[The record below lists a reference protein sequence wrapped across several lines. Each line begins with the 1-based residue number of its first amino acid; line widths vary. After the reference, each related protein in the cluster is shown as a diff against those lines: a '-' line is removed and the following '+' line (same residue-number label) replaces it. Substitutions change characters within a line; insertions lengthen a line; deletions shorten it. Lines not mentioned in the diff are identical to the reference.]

1 MRVSYSCRGT
11 RTLHHSPKVP
21 QARPRELDAAAKV
34 AAQPIGLFVQE
45 DHAAARRA
53 LKDCVEGG
61 ERASHAQVHLDDD
74 LINSKPAGSAL
85 LPQTVGTNQAAAELA
100 TFRVNLRNRQMVMAA
115 SSTAEEASAAR
126 EQFGER
132 A

>member
-11 RTLHHSPKVP
+11 RTLHHSPNVP

-53 LKDCVEGG
+53 LEDCVEGG
-61 ERASHAQVHLDDD
+61 ERAGHAQVHLDDD

-85 LPQTVGTNQAAAELA
+85 LPDCPLVRWQVGAEDPEPSWQACAEVFEPKRI
-100 TFRVNLRNRQMVMAA
+100 TKDDDDNDDD
-115 SSTAEEASAAR
+115 
-126 EQFGER
+126 
-132 A
+132 